1 MAATILAQLEHDVR
15 AAGYRLLSSEQ
26 LRANRWLLT
35 AHTPSGQSIAILVQA
50 RALIGESDVQDL
62 AEFVRVR
69 RLGQGILLAKDGKAS
84 PHALRA
90 LRELGAGHLQICT
103 NLPTAL
109 PDPVITQRS
118 TVTAPSASS

>member
-15 AAGYRLLSSEQ
+15 AAGYRLLASEQ

-35 AHTPSGQSIAILVQA
+35 ARTPCGQSIAILVQA
-50 RALIGESDVQDL
+50 RALIGEADAQDL

-69 RLGQGILLAKDGKAS
+69 CLDQGILLAKDGKAS

-90 LRELGAGHLQICT
+90 LRELGSNYLQICT
-103 NLPTAL
+103 SLPTAL
-109 PDPVITQRS
+109 PDSATPQPT
-118 TVTAPSASS
+118 TASAPLASS